1 MKRYLGLLSIFLI
14 FTHCSFFQRDP
25 IVLQINSKTWTA
37 KEFSKLLVQKTLHFS
52 IQDVQDQNTLDK
64 VKNRLI
70 GDLIIQ
76 EIIQNWA
83 NKNNIKV
90 SKKEINQEIQKI
102 IQQYPT
108 EEAFYSYLKTIKIE
122 EKQWKSSIR
131 NNLLSKKIVQHINKD
146 STEPNQK
153 EIEEFY
159 RKNPLLFKK
168 PAGLLIRHFFH
179 TKKEVAKRIK
189 NLLNKKENFKILVE
203 QFSQTPQ
210 PNQLKWIKE
219 GDFSVFDQ
227 AFELKKEEIS
237 SILSSLHGYHI
248 IEIIEKRKAENLSF
262 EQVKEDII
270 KKLKIKKQKALF
282 KDWLDKEG
290 KKVHILKNIEILKQ
304 IKIKSL

>member
-14 FTHCSFFQRDP
+14 FTHCSFFQKDP

-37 KEFSKLLVQKTLHFS
+37 KEFSKLLAQKTLHFS

-64 VKNRLI
+64 VKDRLI
-70 GDLIIQ
+70 GDLIVQ

-90 SKKEINQEIQKI
+90 SKKEINQETQKI

-108 EEAFYSYLKTIKIE
+108 EDAFYSYLKTIKTE

-131 NNLLSKKIVQHINKD
+131 NNLLSKKIVQHINKN

-168 PAGLLIRHFFH
+168 PPGFLIRHFFH

-189 NLLNKKENFKILVE
+189 NLLNKKENFKTLVE

-227 AFELKKEEIS
+227 AFELKKGEIS
-237 SILSSLHGYHI
+237 SILPSLHGYHI
-248 IEIIEKRKAENLSF
+248 IEIIEKRKAKNLSF